1 MALDPLASPFDTQEG
16 DIFALEQPSIDLNR
30 QIATNEYGGALK
42 YSQLP
47 PEDQAVVDARR
58 ALSAEKTAKDVGRIL

>member
-1 MALDPLASPFDTQEG
+1 MELDPLASPFDTQEG

-42 YSQLP
+42 YSELS
-47 PEDQAVVDARR
+47 PEDQAVVLTFAYWYLDINPHQQ
-58 ALSAEKTAKDVGRIL
+58 G